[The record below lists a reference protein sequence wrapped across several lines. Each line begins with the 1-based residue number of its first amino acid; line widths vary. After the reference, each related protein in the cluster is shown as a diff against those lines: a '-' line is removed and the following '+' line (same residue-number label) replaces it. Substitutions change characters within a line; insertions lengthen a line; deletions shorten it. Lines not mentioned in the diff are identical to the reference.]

1 MALKD
6 IECMYHSPIMA
17 NRMSEMLNKEYYTFE
32 CRGRDV
38 TVSRGIVIRLCQEGH
53 IFRMLLLGGSGFRNE
68 NNMNNEKI
76 SLLKNYNIHS
86 RVFSVLILAL
96 RINEPK
102 LVYKYKLIL
111 ESIGGFKFI
120 DKYVKKRNS
129 ICNQSNQTEPQPP
142 TENNMQSFNR
152 VVIDLISDDEETVV

>member
-1 MALKD
+1 MT
-6 IECMYHSPIMA
+6 
-17 NRMSEMLNKEYYTFE
+17 NRLSEILNKNYYTFA

-68 NNMNNEKI
+68 NINNEKI
-76 SLLKNYNIHS
+76 PLLKNYNINS

-102 LVYKYKLIL
+102 LVYKYKFIL

-120 DKYVKKRNS
+120 DKYVKKRNCM
-129 ICNQSNQTEPQPP
+129 CNKSNQTERQSSTGNNEQP
-142 TENNMQSFNR
+142 FNR
-152 VVIDLISDDEETVV
+152 VFIDLISDNEETDV

>member
-1 MALKD
+1 
-6 IECMYHSPIMA
+6 MA
-17 NRMSEMLNKEYYTFE
+17 NRLSDILNKDYYTFE

-53 IFRMLLLGGSGFRNE
+53 IFRMLLLGGYGFRNE
-68 NNMNNEKI
+68 NMNEKI

-86 RVFSVLILAL
+86 RVFSLLVLAL

-152 VVIDLISDDEETVV
+152 VVIDLVSDDEETVV

>member
-1 MALKD
+1 
-6 IECMYHSPIMA
+6 MA
-17 NRMSEMLNKEYYTFE
+17 NRLSEILNKEYYTFE

-53 IFRMLLLGGSGFRNE
+53 IFRMLLLGGHGFRE
-68 NNMNNEKI
+68 FLPNEKI
-76 SLLKNYNIHS
+76 SLLKSYNIHS
-86 RVFSVLILAL
+86 RVFSLLIIAL

-102 LVYKYKLIL
+102 LIFKYKIIL

-129 ICNQSNQTEPQPP
+129 ICNQSNQTEPHPP

-152 VVIDLISDDEETVV
+152 VVIDLVSDDEETVV

>member
-1 MALKD
+1 MRL
-6 IECMYHSPIMA
+6 
-17 NRMSEMLNKEYYTFE
+17 SEILNKEYYTFE

-38 TVSRGIVIRLCQEGH
+38 TVSRGLVIRLCQEGH
-53 IFRMLLLGGSGFRNE
+53 IFRMLLLGGHGFIDEDNID
-68 NNMNNEKI
+68 NEKI

-86 RVFSVLILAL
+86 RVFSSLILAL

-102 LVYKYKLIL
+102 MVYKYKLIL

-129 ICNQSNQTEPQPP
+129 ICHASNQTEPQPP

-152 VVIDLISDDEETVV
+152 VVLNVISDDEETIV

>member
-1 MALKD
+1 
-6 IECMYHSPIMA
+6 
-17 NRMSEMLNKEYYTFE
+17 MSEILNKEYYTFE
-32 CRGRDV
+32 CRGGDV
-38 TVSRGIVIRLCQEGH
+38 SVSRGIVIRLCQEGH
-53 IFRMLLLGGSGFRNE
+53 IFRMLMLGGHGFRDE

-129 ICNQSNQTEPQPP
+129 ICICNQSNQTEPQPP

>member
-1 MALKD
+1 M
-6 IECMYHSPIMA
+6 
-17 NRMSEMLNKEYYTFE
+17 
-32 CRGRDV
+32 
-38 TVSRGIVIRLCQEGH
+38 
-53 IFRMLLLGGSGFRNE
+53 
-68 NNMNNEKI
+68 
-76 SLLKNYNIHS
+76 
-86 RVFSVLILAL
+86 LILAL

-129 ICNQSNQTEPQPP
+129 MQSIKLHQSNQTEPQPP